1 MCVCLRCGKVSSF
14 VLCFVP
20 AVVIVSLSA
29 MIAGWSSSD
38 HRTWRAEGVGRLRKP
53 PALEPSTH
61 SCPETPISRF
71 QAAPFP
77 PARIAT
83 AHWAARDHP
92 HLDLFM
98 QAHELFAHRRNTTI
112 ILHHQS
118 ATSGP
123 ALFINFA
130 IDSFAF
136 FLFLS
141 PCTNCNHFTN
151 NVEPPLG
158 RLVNITLTHLVAS

>member
-1 MCVCLRCGKVSSF
+1 MEKYRHLFFVCAGRF
-14 VLCFVP
+14 
-20 AVVIVSLSA
+20 VIVSLSA

-38 HRTWRAEGVGRLRKP
+38 RRTWRAEGVGRLRKP

-77 PARIAT
+77 PAGIAT

-98 QAHELFAHRRNTTI
+98 QAHELLPIVEH
-112 ILHHQS
+112 HHQLAPPIRYVWPRS
-118 ATSGP
+118 VYQ
-123 ALFINFA
+123 LCF
-130 IDSFAF
+130 DSFAF

-158 RLVNITLTHLVAS
+158 RLVNITLTYLVAS